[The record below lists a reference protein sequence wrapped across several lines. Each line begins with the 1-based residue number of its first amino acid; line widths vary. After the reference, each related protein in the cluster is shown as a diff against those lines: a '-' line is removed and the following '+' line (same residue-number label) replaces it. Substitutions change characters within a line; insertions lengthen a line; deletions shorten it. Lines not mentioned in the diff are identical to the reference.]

1 MQSWPARD
9 GILRSDD
16 LGKKWVDSSR
26 GLGIRY
32 VRWLATHP
40 QVPGLVFAGT
50 EPAGIYISSDDGVS
64 WDERPEV
71 FELRERG
78 GWSLPYSPAA
88 GCVRGFAF
96 HGQRVYGAA
105 EVGGVLRS
113 TDGGKGW
120 EMANGISSGWQGR
133 VNTDV
138 HSIEVHLSS
147 PELVYAPT
155 GGGFYRSWDG
165 GESWEQRYSCYC
177 RAAWVDS
184 DDPEHLILGPAD
196 HVDRGGRIEE
206 SLDGGQGW
214 QAARGGLETP
224 WPRHMVER
232 FYQIDDQLL
241 AVLSN
246 GELLACALNKLSWE
260 KIQAGSGEVRAVTWI
275 ME

>member
-1 MQSWPARD
+1 
-9 GILRSDD
+9 
-16 LGKKWVDSSR
+16 
-26 GLGIRY
+26 
-32 VRWLATHP
+32 
-40 QVPGLVFAGT
+40 
-50 EPAGIYISSDDGVS
+50 
-64 WDERPEV
+64 
-71 FELRERG
+71 
-78 GWSLPYSPAA
+78 
-88 GCVRGFAF
+88 
-96 HGQRVYGAA
+96 
-105 EVGGVLRS
+105 VGGVLRS
-113 TDGGKGW
+113 PEGGKGW
-120 EMANGISSGWQGR
+120 EMANGISSGLQGR

-138 HSIEVHLSS
+138 HSIEVHPSS
-147 PELVYAPT
+147 PELAYAPT

-177 RAAWVDS
+177 RAAWVDP

-206 SLDGGQGW
+206 SQDGGQGW
-214 QAARGGLETP
+214 QPASAGLETP

-246 GELLACALNKLSWE
+246 GELLASTLNKLSWE